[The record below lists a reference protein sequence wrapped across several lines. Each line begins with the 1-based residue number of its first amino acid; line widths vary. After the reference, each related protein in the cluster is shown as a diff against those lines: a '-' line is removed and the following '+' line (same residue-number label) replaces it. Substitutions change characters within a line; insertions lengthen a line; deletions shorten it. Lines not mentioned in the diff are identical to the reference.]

1 MPEPHLQQEED
12 AVSTEAVKW
21 AMDDA
26 PMLRTSSGKPDTTAR
41 HVLQAL
47 AEHADK
53 YGKNAHPSVTRLQYR
68 TGFDRRTV
76 QRALRRLE
84 DAKLI
89 GRDGAVQDRT
99 RWQLSL
105 NLIRPVTDWDDI
117 ERAEDA
123 SREAAA
129 ERQRRSRARRVTH
142 SNDVTVTTAEGVTN
156 SDVTHSDSARHAL
169 QMRDVTHF
177 KSARHALSAAV
188 TTNQPPVEPPTT
200 ELAEVG
206 DHSYPPRGL
215 APNAPI
221 DDDGFALNDGMRRW
235 AHRDG
240 YAALVDVDYETA
252 QFLDHFRANG
262 QRRSNWHAEWQ
273 KWIRRSAKFATDK
286 RGTSNVFQL
295 PSGQQL
301 TGTDARVAGWLA
313 LSNDEETP

>member
-1 MPEPHLQQEED
+1 M
-12 AVSTEAVKW
+12 STEAVKW

-26 PMLRTSSGKPDTTAR
+26 PMLRTASGKPDATAR

-47 AEHADK
+47 AEHAAKD
-53 YGKNAHPSVTRLQYR
+53 GTNAHPSVTRIQYR
-68 TGFDRRTV
+68 TGYDRRTV

-89 GRDGAVQDRT
+89 GRDGSVQDRT
-99 RWQLSL
+99 RWKLSM
-105 NLIRPVTDWDDI
+105 NLLRPASDWDDI

-123 SREAAA
+123 TREAAA
-129 ERQRRSRARRVTH
+129 ERQRRSRARRVTN
-142 SNDVTVTTAEGVTN
+142 SNDVTVTEQNTVTEEG
-156 SDVTHSDSARHAL
+156 VTHSDSARHAL

-177 KSARHALSAAV
+177 NSARHALSAAV
-188 TTNQPPVEPPTT
+188 TTNQPPVEPPST

-206 DHSYPPRGL
+206 DHSCPPRGL
-215 APNAPI
+215 AENAPI

-240 YAALVDVDYETA
+240 YAAVVDVDYETA
-252 QFLDHFRANG
+252 QFVDHFRANG
-262 QRRSNWHAEWQ
+262 QRRTNWSAEWQ
-273 KWIRRSAKFATDK
+273 KWIRRSAKFAADK
-286 RGTSNVFQL
+286 RGKSNVFQL

-313 LSNDEETP
+313 LSNDEENK